1 MTSTSKDIVRPGVET
16 KDDFLNV
23 VKCEPAPKVKREKQ
37 NTFRKGHEQRNGNF
51 QEKHF
56 IIFIFYTIV

>member
-23 VKCEPAPKVKREKQ
+23 VKCKPAPKQ
-37 NTFRKGHEQRNGNF
+37 NTFRKGHEQTNGNGNF